1 MAEKLTNCVL
11 AAARLEYM
19 IARSTLWHSR
29 QVASASVYDII
40 AASKQPLLKCLLPN
54 SFRRSASSL
63 LDYNITGMLLTSV
76 GHEKHLTRDCD

>member
-1 MAEKLTNCVL
+1 MIYEGDRQTDKDILVVNARFYYTVYPKKLTNCVL

-29 QVASASVYDII
+29 QVARASVYATT

-54 SFRRSASSL
+54 SFR
-63 LDYNITGMLLTSV
+63 
-76 GHEKHLTRDCD
+76 